1 MAFGSTP
8 ADSNNIPIGCVYVPG
23 VGFKAWQ
30 GGTLFTDGS
39 SNDSAPGRMEI
50 TASSK
55 ATYVASGNVVPVT
68 GATDLVTIIG
78 SATKLVKLM
87 RVIFSGTIVT
97 AAINGSVSLVKRST
111 ADTAGTSTA
120 PTIIP
125 LDSNNAAA
133 TAVLAAYTANPT
145 LGNTVGTIWQAKY
158 LYQIA
163 ASGNPTV
170 LMIDFSQL
178 GQAGTLR
185 GVAQQLGLNLNAVAL
200 ASAGAGGSA
209 VVFHSRGKAGPN
221 ATHR

>member
-55 ATYVASGNVVPVT
+55 ATYVASGTVVPVT

-145 LGNTVGTIWQAKY
+145 LGTTVGTIWQAKY

-163 ASGNPTV
+163 ASGSPTV
-170 LMIDFSQL
+170 LMIDFNQL
-178 GQAGTLR
+178 GQMGTLR
-185 GVAQQLGLNLNAVAL
+185 GVAQQLALNLNAVAF
-200 ASAGAGGSA
+200 ASAGS
-209 VVFHSRGKAGPN
+209 VDYSFVF
-221 ATHR
+221 TEE

>member
-23 VGFKAWQ
+23 VGFKALQ

-55 ATYVASGNVVPVT
+55 ATYVASGTVVPVT

-145 LGNTVGTIWQAKY
+145 LGTTVGTIWQAKY

-170 LMIDFSQL
+170 LTIDFSQL
-178 GQAGTLR
+178 GQTGTLR
-185 GVAQQLGLNLNAVAL
+185 GVAQQLALNLNAVAF
-200 ASAGAGGSA
+200 ASAGS
-209 VVFHSRGKAGPN
+209 VDYSFVF
-221 ATHR
+221 TEE